1 MTNMSHYPHDMTEP
15 KQRPHRIFVADDHMM
30 VREGIKMRLSIEDD
44 FEVIGEAANGADAL
58 KLSIEMQPDL
68 LLLDLDLPLMRGTEV
83 AAAIKASHA
92 DIKVVILTGSL
103 TRQSVNSALAAGA
116 DGYVTK
122 QDDDVEMLKAIRAVL
137 AGQSYI
143 STNIAE
149 QFTGGQSDMAGSLLS
164 SITERE
170 REVLALLASGMSN
183 NAIAE
188 KIFLAIGTVR
198 KHRENI
204 MVKLGLHNA
213 AELTA
218 FAIKN
223 GVGR

>member
-1 MTNMSHYPHDMTEP
+1 MTEP
-15 KQRPHRIFVADDHMM
+15 NQKPHRIFVADDHMM

-68 LLLDLDLPLMRGTEV
+68 LLLDLDLPLMLGTEV
-83 AAAIKASHA
+83 AAAIKASHP

-143 STNIAE
+143 SANIAE
-149 QFTGGQSDMAGSLLS
+149 QFTGGQSDTLLS
-164 SITERE
+164 TITERE

-223 GVGR
+223 GLGR

>member
-1 MTNMSHYPHDMTEP
+1 MTTEKLP
-15 KQRPHRIFVADDHMM
+15 LVKPYRIFVADDHMM

-44 FEVIGEAANGADAL
+44 FVVVGEAANGADAL
-58 KLSIEMQPDL
+58 RLAREADPDL
-68 LLLDLDLPLMRGTEV
+68 LLLDLDLPEMQGTEV
-83 AAAIKASHA
+83 AAAIKASHP

-103 TRQSVNSALAAGA
+103 TRQSVNHALSAGA

-122 QDDDVEMLKAIRAVL
+122 QDDDIEMLKAIRAVL
-137 AGQSYI
+137 AGESYV
-143 STNIAE
+143 STNIAA
-149 QFTGGQSDMAGSLLS
+149 QFSGGMDDAARQLLTLLS
-164 SITERE
+164 ERE
-170 REVLALLASGMSN
+170 REVLAMVASGMSN

-188 KIFLAIGTVR
+188 KIFLAVGTVR

-204 MVKLGLHNA
+204 MTKLALHNA

-218 FAIKN
+218 FAIKHGVV

>member
-1 MTNMSHYPHDMTEP
+1 MTEP
-15 KQRPHRIFVADDHMM
+15 NQKPHRIFVADDHMM

-68 LLLDLDLPLMRGTEV
+68 LLLDLDLPLMLGTEV
-83 AAAIKASHA
+83 AAAIKASHP

-122 QDDDVEMLKAIRAVL
+122 QDDDIEMLKAIRAVL

-149 QFTGGQSDMAGSLLS
+149 QFTGGQSDAAGSLLS
-164 SITERE
+164 TITERE